1 MYVIQMS
8 SIISFKLLV
17 ASLNLVCDNIL
28 VYTYKYLN
36 VWKLL
41 ACQPVIKLS
50 SIFSP
55 ITSGL
60 HAGQGVKAMSHEE
73 ICPCNLQCK
82 FCRKNIAGCSQDV
95 RLTQLVLRPAMRL
108 YFTPAEYFKMSAQH
122 CEKQKLLLL
131 SLQLATQF
139 FVARLVANMGC
150 HTRTSSL
157 QLAMQRHCAA
167 SCKENGLV

>member
-82 FCRKNIAGCSQDV
+82 FCRKKYC
-95 RLTQLVLRPAMRL
+95 R
-108 YFTPAEYFKMSAQH
+108 
-122 CEKQKLLLL
+122 
-131 SLQLATQF
+131 LQLGCQAYATCFATCNEIIFYARRVFQNVS
-139 FVARLVANMGC
+139 VALRKVE
-150 HTRTSSL
+150 
-157 QLAMQRHCAA
+157 AA
-167 SCKENGLV
+167 STFSATCNSIFRCETSCKHGVSHEEVFLGTCNATSLRCKENCLV